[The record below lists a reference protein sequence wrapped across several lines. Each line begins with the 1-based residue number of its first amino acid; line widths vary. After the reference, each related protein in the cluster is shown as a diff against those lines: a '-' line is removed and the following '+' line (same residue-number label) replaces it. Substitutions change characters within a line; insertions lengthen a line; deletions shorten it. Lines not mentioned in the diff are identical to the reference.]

1 MYKLFLCL
9 RYLRSR
15 VIAYFAV
22 LGVALCVA
30 MMLIVVS
37 VMNGFLDK
45 VEQAAKGLFG
55 DIVVETGTLAGLGH
69 YDEFIAE
76 VEKLPEV
83 HGASPFIWTFG
94 ILQVPHTE
102 YRQMVRVAGIRLPER
117 AGVTEFEKGLFVQ
130 RGLAE
135 PSFDP
140 PVDLIVDRLVEDKQF
155 LESIRRRALAEKQ
168 DEAVDSELLPRLS
181 TALLYHD
188 LALDNLHLAKLDSA
202 KIQQLQA
209 DLQAAY
215 KAAGDQASTR
225 VEALEAELALLLDGL
240 TYLPADQ
247 RVILGRG
254 ISGLSFRT
262 SQGETIRLMA
272 PGLKVALVLAPLGR
286 SLTVTDIAPIIRT
299 FSIVDEC
306 KTDIWTID
314 AETVYLPLTTL
325 QELNNM
331 AAEYAADGSG
341 EVVTPARCTQI
352 HIKAAGAVNEG
363 ALEKLRV
370 KIQRAWNDFHGRYP
384 RAAGSEVMV
393 QTWRQRQAKVVGPI
407 EKQRDLVVIMFG
419 IISLVA
425 VVLIFAI
432 FYMIVYQK
440 TRDIG
445 VLKAV
450 GATSGGVAMIF
461 LAYGAAVGLVGSI
474 LGTIGGYYFVRNI
487 NPIQDYLARQ
497 FHFRV
502 WDLEV
507 FMFEKIPNEV
517 HWPVAA
523 GIVAGAIL
531 AGLLGA
537 LVPAIRAARMQPV
550 EALRYE

>member
-1 MYKLFLCL
+1 MYELFLCL

-55 DIVVETGTLAGLGH
+55 DIVLETGTLAGLGY
-69 YDEFIAE
+69 YDQFIAE

-83 HGASPFIWTFG
+83 QGASPFIWTFG

-140 PVDLIVDRLVEDKQF
+140 PTDLLIDRIAEDRQF
-155 LESIRRRALAEKQ
+155 LESIRRRTLAEQ
-168 DEAVDSELLPRLS
+168 GRAVDSELLTRLN

-188 LALDNLHLAKLDSA
+188 LALENLRQAKSDRA
-202 KIQQLQA
+202 KIEKLQA
-209 DLQAAY
+209 ELKAAY
-215 KAAGDQASTR
+215 AAAGGQSSPR
-225 VEALEAELALLLDGL
+225 IEALEAELASALDAL

-262 SQGETIRLMA
+262 SQGETIRLMV

-286 SLTVTDIAPIIRT
+286 SLTAADITPITRT

-314 AETVYLPLTTL
+314 AETVYLPLETL

-341 EVVTPARCTQI
+341 ELVTPARCTQI
-352 HIKAAGAVNEG
+352 HIKAAGAVDE
-363 ALEKLRV
+363 ATLERLRR
-370 KIQRAWNDFHGRYP
+370 KIRKAWDDFHRRYP
-384 RAAGSEVMV
+384 RAAGSEVLV

-432 FYMIVYQK
+432 FYMIVYEK

-450 GATSGGVAMIF
+450 GATSGGVATIF
-461 LAYGAAVGLVGSI
+461 LAYGAAVGLIGSI

-523 GIVAGAIL
+523 GIVVGAIL